1 MREYTQWGKNMSLFT
16 NTHTHIKWERKSER
30 KSLFV
35 LGSVCKLINGN
46 LRHPFKILHTVS
58 GAGLNGTGGLKIE
71 KKRKEKASRLP
82 VIND

>member
-1 MREYTQWGKNMSLFT
+1 MSTHNGVKICPYLQIH
-16 NTHTHIKWERKSER
+16 THTHQVRESER